1 MQVSIGGFQIPLEVV
16 VLGTITGLIYAL
28 LAIGLILAYKSSRVI
43 NFAHGEMGAMA
54 AGIIPPLVILHHWP
68 YWLALALALVVAAG
82 TGMFMELVIVR
93 HFRKSPRLIV
103 LVATIGASQL
113 FFVVQTFYPKG
124 RQLGQAQFPTPFHAT
139 LTIGSLRLL
148 SGPILILIAVPLITA
163 ALAIFLRATKLGL
176 GSRAAAENRDAALVA
191 GIPIA
196 RVSLAVWTIIGV
208 LAGVSA
214 VLIGPT
220 QPVVNQ
226 TALGPQLLVRA
237 LAAAMIAGLSSLP
250 QAFIGGIAIGVLES
264 VLQWNYPTGGSLE
277 VVIFAV
283 IIATLL
289 FRKGLGTLARG
300 GEASSWS
307 LTGALRDLPPAL
319 ARNVRVR
326 TAKGIG
332 LAGLI
337 VGAVLIALPATSAQ
351 RVLMSSVA
359 LFAAM
364 ALSLVVL
371 TGFAGQVSLGQ
382 FAFVALGAIVGGR
395 FHQLG
400 YPPWMCVIYAT
411 AAGGLAALIIG
422 LPALRIRGLFLAVAT
437 LAFAVA
443 GPAWFYHQTWLV
455 KTNAQSSS
463 LQIPRPTFAGIDFRS
478 DLHYYWLS
486 LGVLIVLAAAV
497 HRLRNSG
504 IGRAMM
510 AVRDNETSAASMG
523 VSPRRIKLLAFVIAG
538 MIAAMAGYFYGGLLV
553 SFNQPGVFAPELSLA
568 LVGLVILGGVT
579 TITGAVLGALQI
591 KGLTYI
597 VGPLLPRLVG
607 SSVTFIVGGVGLL
620 AALYQFPA
628 GIAEIAFKVRD
639 WGARRLSGRPDDER
653 VPATGEVAVTERPR
667 LLPGAGVR
675 VRERAGVIDVT
686 DGTGQRVDDVGAGG
700 EREPEYAL
708 EARDV
713 VVRFGGNLAVNR
725 VSLNAKP
732 GEIVGLVGPNGAGK
746 TTLFDVLSGQLKPQ
760 AGEVF
765 LFDEEVTYLR
775 PAERAQLGLGRT
787 FQQARI
793 FDDMRLVDAIK
804 VALECDAPSEVV
816 PSVLGLRPSR
826 RAEKAKDL
834 RAEEIVD
841 LLGLRRYA
849 GFHIAELSTGT
860 RRLAELGCMIA
871 VGARVL
877 LLDEPAAGIAQR
889 EIEAFRPVLREVRDF
904 LDATMVIVEHDIPMI
919 MGLVDRLY
927 VLTAGEVLAE
937 GPPSIMRE
945 NKEVI
950 AAYLGSD
957 ERVISRSGSLAAATA
972 GMRSPDR

>member
-1 MQVSIGGFQIPLEVV
+1 MMLALLQVSIGGFQIPLEVV

-68 YWLALALALVVAAG
+68 YWMALLLALVVAAG
-82 TGMFMELVIVR
+82 TGIFMELVIVR
-93 HFRKSPRLIV
+93 HFARSPRLIV

-124 RQLGQAQFPTPFHAT
+124 RQLGQAQFPTPFNAT

-163 ALAIFLRATKLGL
+163 ALVVFLRFTKVGL

-220 QPVVNQ
+220 RPVVNQ

-264 VLQWNYPTGGSLE
+264 VLQWNYPTGGSVE

-289 FRKGLGTLARG
+289 LRKGLGTLVRG

-326 TAKGIG
+326 TGKGIG
-332 LAGLI
+332 LVVLI
-337 VGAVLIALPATSAQ
+337 AGAVLIALPATSAQ

-371 TGFAGQVSLGQ
+371 TGFAERFSLGQ
-382 FAFVALGAIVGGR
+382 FAFAALGAIVGGR
-395 FHQLG
+395 SHQLG
-400 YPPWMCVIYAT
+400 SPPWMCVIYAT

-443 GPAWFYHQTWLV
+443 GPSWFYHQTWLV
-455 KTNAQSSS
+455 KTSAQSSS
-463 LQIPRPTFAGIDFRS
+463 LQIPRPTIAGIDFRS

-486 LGVLIVLAAAV
+486 LGVLIVLGAAV
-497 HRLRNSG
+497 HQLRHSG

-523 VSPRRIKLLAFVIAG
+523 VSPRRIKLVAFVIAG
-538 MIAAMAGYFYGGLLV
+538 MIAAMSGYFYGGLLV
-553 SFNQPGVFAPELSLA
+553 SFNQPGIFAPELSLA
-568 LVGLVILGGVT
+568 LVGLIILGGVT
-579 TITGAVLGALQI
+579 TVTGAILGALQI
-591 KGLTYI
+591 KGLAYLI
-597 VGPLLPRLVG
+597 GPLLPRLVG

-628 GIAEIAFKVRD
+628 GIAELAFKARD
-639 WGARRLSGRPDDER
+639 WAARRLSGGRRDER
-653 VPATGEVAVTERPR
+653 VTSTDVGTVTERAR
-667 LLPGAGVR
+667 LVPGAGVR
-675 VRERAGVIDVT
+675 LRHRDAPA
-686 DGTGQRVDDVGAGG
+686 DDVDIDLTGDG
-700 EREPEYAL
+700 RETEPAYAL
-708 EARDV
+708 EARDI

-725 VSLNAKP
+725 VSLTAKP

-760 AGEVF
+760 SGQVF

-826 RAEKAKDL
+826 RAERGKGL
-834 RAEEIVD
+834 RAEEIRD
-841 LLGLRRYA
+841 LLGPRRHS
-849 GFHIAELSTGT
+849 GLHVAELSTGT

-871 VGARVL
+871 VGASVL

-945 NKEVI
+945 NPEVI
-950 AAYLGSD
+950 AA
-957 ERVISRSGSLAAATA
+957 
-972 GMRSPDR
+972 